1 MSAKLMSQIVFLII
15 GLVLSMSVYD
25 FVLKTS
31 ENPIIAFL
39 SMAVAL
45 AFWIGT
51 LTVVIK
57 GKF

>member
-1 MSAKLMSQIVFLII
+1 MSAKPMFQIIFLAI

-25 FVLKTS
+25 FVLKSS
-31 ENPIIAFL
+31 ENPFIAFL
-39 SMAVAL
+39 SMTVAM